1 MNPLALIIFVK
12 NPELGKVKTRLAETV
27 GDEKALEIYKAL
39 LKHTK
44 DVALQLNADR
54 MLYYSEDVPEEED
67 MWPDDD
73 FQKYIQYGEVLGER
87 MYYAFEDALAVHD
100 KAIIIGSDCAS
111 LTPEIVAEAFDALD
125 RFNFVVGPATDG
137 GYYLLGMKKLQIEM
151 FQQMPWSTDQVLP
164 ETLARINA
172 LGKTVY
178 QLPEL
183 SDIDYEEDWKKHGW
197 EI

>member
-1 MNPLALIIFVK
+1 MNPLALIIFIK

-44 DVALQLNADR
+44 DIALQLNADR

-67 MWPDDD
+67 MWSDDD
-73 FQKYIQYGEVLGER
+73 FQKYIQYGAVLGER

-178 QLPEL
+178 KLPEL
-183 SDIDYEEDWKKHGW
+183 SDIDYEEDWKKYGW
-197 EI
+197 EL

>member
-54 MLYYSEDVPEEED
+54 MLYYSEDIPEEED

-87 MYYAFEDALAVHD
+87 MYYAFEDALSVHD

-178 QLPEL
+178 KLPEL
-183 SDIDYEEDWKKHGW
+183 SDIDYEEDWKKYGW
-197 EI
+197 EL

>member
-125 RFNFVVGPATDG
+125 RFH
-137 GYYLLGMKKLQIEM
+137 YLKRLVFAKKCVRAD
-151 FQQMPWSTDQVLP
+151 F
-164 ETLARINA
+164 
-172 LGKTVY
+172 
-178 QLPEL
+178 
-183 SDIDYEEDWKKHGW
+183 
-197 EI
+197 

>member
-1 MNPLALIIFVK
+1 MNPLALIIFIK

-44 DVALQLNADR
+44 DIALQLNADR

-67 MWPDDD
+67 MWSDDD

-178 QLPEL
+178 KLPEL
-183 SDIDYEEDWKKHGW
+183 SDIDYEEDWKKYGW
-197 EI
+197 EL

>member
-1 MNPLALIIFVK
+1 MNPLALIIFIK
-12 NPELGKVKTRLAETV
+12 NLELGKVKTRLAKTV
-27 GDEKALEIYKAL
+27 GDEKALDIYKAL
-39 LKHTK
+39 LLHTK

-54 MLYYSEDVPEEED
+54 MLYYSEDIPEKED
-67 MWPDDD
+67 MWPEDD
-73 FQKYIQYGEVLGER
+73 FQKYIQYGEILGER
-87 MYYAFEDALAVHD
+87 MFYAFEDALAVHD

-125 RFNFVVGPATDG
+125 RFNFVIGPATDG
-137 GYYLLGMKKLQIEM
+137 GYYLLGMKKLQIEL
-151 FQQMPWSTDQVLP
+151 FQQMPWSSDQVLP
-164 ETLARINA
+164 ETLRRINA

-197 EI
+197 DI

>member
-1 MNPLALIIFVK
+1 MNPLALIIFIK

-44 DVALQLNADR
+44 DIALQLNADR

-125 RFNFVVGPATDG
+125 RFNFVIGPATDG

-178 QLPEL
+178 KLPEL
-183 SDIDYEEDWKKHGW
+183 SDIDYEEDWKKYGW
-197 EI
+197 EL